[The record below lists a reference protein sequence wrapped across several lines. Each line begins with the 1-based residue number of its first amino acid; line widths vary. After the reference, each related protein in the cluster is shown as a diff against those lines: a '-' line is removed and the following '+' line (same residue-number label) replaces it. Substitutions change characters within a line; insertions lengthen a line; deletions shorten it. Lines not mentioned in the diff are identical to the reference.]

1 MGTARQGLRDF
12 SRPRPGITLS
22 LSRPLPARTAWT
34 YLRSQCKQSTGPSGP
49 FWNVLVYSVDDES
62 SCQRSHT
69 DEFSV
74 FFFPFFFPSS
84 GASRS
89 ARARQERGNR
99 RDFEPCSFSH
109 HCDAKLR
116 FRPCLLFFFSGRIW
130 HCEK

>member
-22 LSRPLPARTAWT
+22 LSRLLPARTAWT

-74 FFFPFFFPSS
+74 FFF
-84 GASRS
+84 
-89 ARARQERGNR
+89 
-99 RDFEPCSFSH
+99 
-109 HCDAKLR
+109 
-116 FRPCLLFFFSGRIW
+116 LFFFQAPELPDPRERGKSAAIEEISSLVVFRITVMPN
-130 HCEK
+130 